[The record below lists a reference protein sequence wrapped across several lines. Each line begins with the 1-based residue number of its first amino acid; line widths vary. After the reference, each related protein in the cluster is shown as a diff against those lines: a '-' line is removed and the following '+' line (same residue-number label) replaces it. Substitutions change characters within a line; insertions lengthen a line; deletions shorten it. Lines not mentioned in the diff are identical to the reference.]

1 MFHNSRLMFI
11 SVVKTTHMIIITPVQ
26 GTIKFLAFA
35 GKCRHRESLLTRSMV
50 TVFGHINSKWL

>member
-26 GTIKFLAFA
+26 GTIEFLTYA
-35 GKCRHRESLLTRSMV
+35 GKCRHRKSLLTRIMV
-50 TVFGHINSKWL
+50 TVFGHFDSKWL

>member
-26 GTIKFLAFA
+26 GTIEFLTFA
-35 GKCRHRESLLTRSMV
+35 GKGSHRKSLLTRSMV
-50 TVFGHINSKWL
+50 TVFGHINSKCL